1 MSFTASFLYH
11 LATIRTNYISNRP
24 LNRGHGT
31 LATTI
36 MRELLNFSANNVIR
50 SGLIQ
55 SDLMEGGCKSDA
67 SKAMTVF

>member
-1 MSFTASFLYH
+1 MSFTASLSFSHNTDQLH
-11 LATIRTNYISNRP
+11 FKSS

-67 SKAMTVF
+67 SKAMTAF